1 LEEKMKHNILVI
13 EESSSALRKRIVSAL
28 TNGRFETVTAAS
40 CEEALSR
47 LGEGELEPQLI
58 ILGETPTAVDN
69 FQDCSQLRQVVD
81 VPILMLGTAPGNQ
94 AWTSAVSAGADFYLM
109 KPFGFLELVAR
120 VEALIRRYQQTDSN
134 IRR

>member
-1 LEEKMKHNILVI
+1 MKYNILVI

-28 TNGRFETVTAAS
+28 TNERFEAATAAS

-47 LGEGELEPQLI
+47 LGELEPELI

-69 FQDCSQLRQVVD
+69 FQDCCQLRQAVD

-94 AWTSAVSAGADFYLM
+94 AWSRAVSAGADFYLM

>member
-1 LEEKMKHNILVI
+1 MKYNILVI
-13 EESSSALRKRIVSAL
+13 EESSSSLRKRIVSAL
-28 TNGRFETVTAAS
+28 TNERFEAATATS

-47 LGEGELEPQLI
+47 LGELEPQLI
-58 ILGETPTAVDN
+58 ILGETATAVDN
-69 FQDCSQLRQVVD
+69 FQDCSQLRQAVD
-81 VPILMLGTAPGNQ
+81 VPILMLGTTPGNQ
-94 AWTSAVSAGADFYLM
+94 AWSRAVSAGADFYLM